1 MNYLALLGGINVG
14 GKSVIRM
21 TDLRDCLEAAGFTG
35 VRTFIQSGNV
45 LFTGPK
51 RPTAKLALEL
61 EKPIEQKFRMQVGVT
76 VFTAAEWEEVVRG
89 GPKWWGREK
98 EWKHNLLALLPG
110 ARPDEVMAAAGN
122 LKPEIEM
129 LAPGPGVVYQ
139 SLSLQ
144 FYGRVTSG
152 KLASHPIYRRFTVR
166 NHNTTLRLAELLR
179 DDLTW

>member
-1 MNYLALLGGINVG
+1 
-14 GKSVIRM
+14 
-21 TDLRDCLEAAGFTG
+21 
-35 VRTFIQSGNV
+35 
-45 LFTGPK
+45 
-51 RPTAKLALEL
+51 
-61 EKPIEQKFRMQVGVT
+61 
-76 VFTAAEWEEVVRG
+76 
-89 GPKWWGREK
+89 
-98 EWKHNLLALLPG
+98 
-110 ARPDEVMAAAGN
+110 MAAAGN

-179 DDLTW
+179 ET